1 MGKRQ
6 VFGVKCAVVIDRG
19 RLGAIAV
26 LLIDALLLTTFL
38 APNNIQLRETFPAQA
53 SSPVTESLNFSFSL
67 PFNRPFGTIR
77 DDAPAKQTFYPYSVI
92 PGGAQTVN
100 ELRNA
105 VANDSIVRAHYADFV
120 VANTRVER
128 IEKTQAFYVS
138 YRIGNN
144 VFWTKNALVI
154 PAGET
159 VLSDGANMA
168 RTRCGNRLS
177 LAPITPVSK
186 AEPAPEAMEIAS
198 GGVLLASVETPAE
211 LPIAPAPTTA
221 IATPPTTPASPPI
234 GIFLPLPPFFPI
246 DTGGTPLPPGIP
258 VAPTPPSGPP
268 PPSGPIPPTAPPSG
282 PTPPPVA
289 APEPSALLMLALG
302 LGCILLVKKLEWISR
317 HYLRL
322 IPARLLR
329 PFH

>member
-1 MGKRQ
+1 MGKGQ
-6 VFGVKCAVVIDRG
+6 VFGAKCAVVIDRG

-26 LLIDALLLTTFL
+26 LLVDALLLVAFL
-38 APNNIQLRETFPAQA
+38 APNKIQPRETFRAQA
-53 SSPVTESLNFSFSL
+53 SSLVTEPLDL

-77 DDAPAKQTFYPYSVI
+77 HDAPTKQTFYPYSVI

-100 ELRNA
+100 ELRQA
-105 VANDSIVRAHYADFV
+105 VANDSIVRAHYADFA
-120 VANTRVER
+120 VANTRIER

-159 VLSDGANMA
+159 VLSDGAHMA

-177 LAPITPVSK
+177 VAPITPISK

-198 GGVLLASVETPAE
+198 GGVLLASIETPAE
-211 LPIAPAPTTA
+211 LPIAPAPATA
-221 IATPPTTPASPPI
+221 IATPPTIPPSPPV

-246 DTGGTPLPPGIP
+246 GTGGTPLPPGIP
-258 VAPTPPSGPP
+258 VTPTPPSGPT
-268 PPSGPIPPTAPPSG
+268 PPTTPPSG
-282 PTPPPVA
+282 PTPPPIA
-289 APEPSALLMLALG
+289 APEPSAWVMLALG
-302 LGCILLVKKLEWISR
+302 LGCILLIKKLQ
-317 HYLRL
+317 
-322 IPARLLR
+322 
-329 PFH
+329 